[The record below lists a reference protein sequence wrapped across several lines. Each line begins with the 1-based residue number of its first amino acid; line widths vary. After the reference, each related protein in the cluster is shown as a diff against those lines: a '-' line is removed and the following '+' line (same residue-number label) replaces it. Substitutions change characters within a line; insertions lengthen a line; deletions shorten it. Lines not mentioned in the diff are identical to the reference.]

1 LCGPL
6 GGQSPQSHLYGLRN
20 RHLGLWVGRVERV
33 SGSPMAGRKEKD
45 TVPQIAARFDIV
57 CVGILADECRTI
69 IDLLEAD

>member
-1 LCGPL
+1 
-6 GGQSPQSHLYGLRN
+6 
-20 RHLGLWVGRVERV
+20 VGRVERV